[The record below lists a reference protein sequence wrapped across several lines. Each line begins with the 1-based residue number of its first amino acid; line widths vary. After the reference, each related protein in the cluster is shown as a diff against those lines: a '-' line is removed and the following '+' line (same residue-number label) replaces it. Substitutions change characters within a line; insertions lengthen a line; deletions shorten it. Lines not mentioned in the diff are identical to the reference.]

1 MCTFGKPTD
10 LRPQRPPPRPP
21 ADHRQRRRRAPGA
34 GPRKG
39 AGATRTSG
47 HRGDQRDLQQLACDG
62 GLDFIATGSAE
73 EGLAILDDPRLWHP
87 TRGFECVVER
97 AIVPN
102 LGRLY
107 EIILRERRPNTVVA
121 ASGMCLG
128 ARVAQET
135 LGIPV
140 ATVHLQPALLRSL
153 ADAGMQGRI
162 PMGPRVP
169 RLVKRSLFWL
179 MDKFFGDRLLMPPLN
194 AFRAGLGLP
203 PVDRIL
209 KSYIHSPQLV
219 LGLFPDW
226 FGALSPSAAAH
237 AFDGLR
243 PERRR
248 RALWRGRRPRVPGR
262 RTAARGLHAR
272 ERRLHPARLLPRFR
286 GDLPPHRP
294 ARHAGDASATI
305 RGPIC
310 RPACGPSPIS
320 RSARCCRTVRRWC
333 IPGHRHHGAGDSGAH
348 PAPGAPHAHDQP
360 DNAMRIRRLG
370 LGRASIPSGTSRRAP
385 PGCSRTCCCP
395 KFAAG
400 APSTPRERTPRQPWI
415 SAAGLIEGLGR
426 HTAAAAAGPR

>member
-1 MCTFGKPTD
+1 MNVHVWQADGS
-10 LRPQRPPPRPP
+10 PPPSGRLHVLLPTIGSAGDVLP
-21 ADHRQRRRRAPGA
+21 VLALGKALQQRGHQ
-34 GPRKG
+34 
-39 AGATRTSG
+39 ATVVTNEIFE
-47 HRGDQRDLQQLACDG
+47 QLACDG
-62 GLDFIATGSAE
+62 GLDFIAMGSAE

-226 FGALSPSAAAH
+226 FGALSPI
-237 AFDGLR
+237 
-243 PERRR
+243 
-248 RALWRGRRPRVPGR
+248 GR
-262 RTAARGLHAR
+262 RT
-272 ERRLHPARLLPRFR
+272 
-286 GDLPPHRP
+286 
-294 ARHAGDASATI
+294 
-305 RGPIC
+305 
-310 RPACGPSPIS
+310 
-320 RSARCCRTVRRWC
+320 
-333 IPGHRHHGAGDSGAH
+333 
-348 PAPGAPHAHDQP
+348 
-360 DNAMRIRRLG
+360 RI
-370 LGRASIPSGTSRRAP
+370 
-385 PGCSRTCCCP
+385 
-395 KFAAG
+395 
-400 APSTPRERTPRQPWI
+400 
-415 SAAGLIEGLGR
+415 
-426 HTAAAAAGPR
+426 